1 MDILTVCQLCVGK
14 GNVDGYTD
22 CMPFMRGEGD
32 VDGYTDCIPV
42 MCGERECRWIY

>member
-22 CMPFMRGEGD
+22 CMP
-32 VDGYTDCIPV
+32 VI
-42 MCGERECRWIY
+42 CGEEGV

>member
-22 CMPFMRGEGD
+22 CMP
-32 VDGYTDCIPV
+32 V
-42 MCGERECRWIY
+42 MCGEGKCRWIY